1 MAQLFKKAAETV
13 VQYNIIPPLDIMLKL
28 YMLNTFGI
36 LQNAVSGPAKKANDR
51 TLLWSKES
59 VFRCLLVVSKMITH
73 NHPVATNLDTC
84 NHTVVSNFV
93 LTSVYLSRECDK
105 WQSYPATFVVRSA
118 LSTITDCLSVSMR
131 LVVRARYRF
140 AVIL

>member
-1 MAQLFKKAAETV
+1 
-13 VQYNIIPPLDIMLKL
+13 
-28 YMLNTFGI
+28 MLNTFGI